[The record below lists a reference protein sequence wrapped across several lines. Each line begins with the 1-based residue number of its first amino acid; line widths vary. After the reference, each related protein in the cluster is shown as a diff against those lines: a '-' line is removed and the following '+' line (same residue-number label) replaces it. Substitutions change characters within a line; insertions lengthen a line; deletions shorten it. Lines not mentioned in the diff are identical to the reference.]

1 VTRPLRE
8 STPESAARERQERE
22 WIERVRAGDGDA
34 FEAMF
39 RAFYSQL
46 AAFAYRYTRSRSDAE
61 EIVHDVMARMWERR
75 DRLEVR
81 DQLRTYLYTA
91 VRNDALNRIRHGMV
105 ERRWRERVVAEHH
118 AAPVAAVNDAESR
131 LAQADLAAA
140 LERTLARLPDRC
152 RVAVTLRWRHQLSYA
167 EVAEA
172 MGISVKTV
180 EVYVHRGLAAL
191 RESYESLKLHL

>member
-8 STPESAARERQERE
+8 STPESVAREQLERE
-22 WIERVRAGDGDA
+22 WVDRVRAGDPAA

-46 AAFAYRYTRSRSDAE
+46 AAFAYRYMRSRDGAQ
-61 EIVHDVMARMWERR
+61 EIVHDVLARIWERR
-75 DRLEVR
+75 GRLEVR

-91 VRNDALNRIRHGMV
+91 VRNEALNRIRHDVV
-105 ERRWRERVVAEHH
+105 ERRWRDRVLAQHREEPSSS
-118 AAPVAAVNDAESR
+118 ANDAEAN
-131 LAQADLAAA
+131 LAQAELAAA
-140 LERTLARLPDRC
+140 LERTLERLPDRC
-152 RVAVTLRWRHQLSYA
+152 RLAVTLRWRHQLSYA
-167 EVAEA
+167 EVAET

-191 RESYESLKLHL
+191 RAAHETLKPHL